1 MLSVAIFAGN
11 EEKHIEHCLKSLM
24 PLAPEIIFV
33 NTHDPKTQGD
43 PDKTLDIVKKY
54 TSKIYHEPWKNDFSY
69 HRNHSFSL
77 CTGKWILQIDA
88 DEEIIF
94 DDPKNGPAIFLSKLA
109 TAKKDVHGVSMVMKD
124 WRETQKRYN
133 AEFDVVRLFKRGHV
147 TWKRRVHNKWHYTG
161 DTAVIFGV
169 HLKHYG
175 YDLTEEQKDKKALRT
190 ISLLEQSLKD
200 DPSDYDCYF
209 YLAQA
214 HGGFKNDADK
224 ALEYSLKYIGCKEHF
239 EDPKEFNTSIF
250 HLAFFVYFKRK
261 DYENASKIIQ
271 TALKNDSLDL
281 DILYDW
287 IQLGTKLKDPKVI
300 GVAAQ
305 RFIHA
310 FENLPELRKKSHGR
324 FYFNYRLESYAEA
337 LYYLSITHLESGVI
351 ELNKLKNLFDKI
363 PKNHTDGIKEKLK
376 RDLSSLKIKGL
387 IDESKIITDLNS
399 HNPLLPASGRAVPM
413 QDFITGANRSRL

>member
-1 MLSVAIFAGN
+1 
-11 EEKHIEHCLKSLM
+11 
-24 PLAPEIIFV
+24 
-33 NTHDPKTQGD
+33 
-43 PDKTLDIVKKY
+43 
-54 TSKIYHEPWKNDFSY
+54 
-69 HRNHSFSL
+69 
-77 CTGKWILQIDA
+77 
-88 DEEIIF
+88 
-94 DDPKNGPAIFLSKLA
+94 
-109 TAKKDVHGVSMVMKD
+109 
-124 WRETQKRYN
+124 
-133 AEFDVVRLFKRGHV
+133 
-147 TWKRRVHNKWHYTG
+147 
-161 DTAVIFGV
+161 V